1 MLLLRWKGASHF
13 APNSIWHLITF
24 QTIEESGAREE
35 EPFSSFKQELVFSK
49 QLPAVQMDNVE
60 ERTLHPLWN
69 EYCFWRTIEYG
80 ANVYVHL
87 EVSSSERRI
96 RT

>member
-1 MLLLRWKGASHF
+1 
-13 APNSIWHLITF
+13 
-24 QTIEESGAREE
+24 
-35 EPFSSFKQELVFSK
+35 
-49 QLPAVQMDNVE
+49 MDIVE

-80 ANVYVHL
+80 ANVYAYF